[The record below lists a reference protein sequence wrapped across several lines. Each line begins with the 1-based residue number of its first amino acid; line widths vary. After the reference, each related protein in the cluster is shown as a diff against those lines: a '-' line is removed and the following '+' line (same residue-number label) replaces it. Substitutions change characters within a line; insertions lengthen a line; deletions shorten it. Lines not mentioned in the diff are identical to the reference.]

1 MSRPQSASQTAGPYV
16 HIGCTPSAAGLENIY
31 GGNDLG
37 ADIFPPNTPRR
48 KIVISGHVF
57 DGAGDPV
64 LDAMIE
70 FWQTDAT
77 GRYGANGSAGGWARR
92 AVDPETGSYRLE
104 TILPAATQ
112 DAAAHVKVWVVAR
125 RINLGLHTRIYF
137 DDEPGEQDP
146 LLLAMKQSSRRSTLI
161 AKGSGDE
168 GYIFDIHLQGDKETV
183 FLNV

>member
-16 HIGCTPSAAGLENIY
+16 HIGCTPSAAGLENMY

-37 ADIFPPNTPRR
+37 MDIFPLNTPGR
-48 KIVISGHVF
+48 KIVISGQVF

-64 LDAMIE
+64 FDAMLE
-70 FWQTDAT
+70 FWQADAT

-125 RINLGLHTRIYF
+125 GINLGLHTRMYF

-146 LLLAMKQSSRRSTLI
+146 LLLAI
-161 AKGSGDE
+161 VGDE
-168 GYIFDIHLQGDKETV
+168 TV
-183 FLNV
+183 QSQIYLDCQAIW

>member
-1 MSRPQSASQTAGPYV
+1 M
-16 HIGCTPSAAGLENIY
+16 L
-31 GGNDLG
+31 
-37 ADIFPPNTPRR
+37 
-48 KIVISGHVF
+48 
-57 DGAGDPV
+57 
-64 LDAMIE
+64 E
-70 FWQTDAT
+70 FWQADAT

-125 RINLGLHTRIYF
+125 GINLGLHTRMYF

-161 AKGSGDE
+161 AKRSGDE